1 MHQLPLPCET
11 LIAFRIKN
19 MVLAFNYILLWRGL
33 TLWCEEGASADILLQ
48 RPRATA
54 DVFFIIREDF
64 KVA

>member
-1 MHQLPLPCET
+1 MHQLPLPSET

-19 MVLAFNYILLWRGL
+19 MVLAFNYILQWRGL
-33 TLWCEEGASADILLQ
+33 TLWCEEGASADILL
-48 RPRATA
+48 RPRARA